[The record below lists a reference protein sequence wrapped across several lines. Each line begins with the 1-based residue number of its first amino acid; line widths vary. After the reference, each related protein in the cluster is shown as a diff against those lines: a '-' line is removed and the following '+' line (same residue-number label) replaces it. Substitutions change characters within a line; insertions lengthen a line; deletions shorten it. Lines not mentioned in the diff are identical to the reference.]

1 MSYPPPKTKLIE
13 CPSRKS
19 PYIKWGHF
27 VDGGNGYLYG
37 IPFYARR
44 VLEMNIEDK
53 SIKSI
58 GPLLTE
64 VRYLNGIRANNGSIY
79 CVPFGCDDD
88 YFLKITPKEGG
99 DAEVKILT
107 DRPLPDS
114 GFKWWREGVLA
125 KDGCIYYLP
134 LRADHVLK
142 LDPSCGDSLS
152 LVGDEFYFNHFE
164 GAVLGKDNCVYGISE
179 HAIIKI
185 NLVNN
190 RVLHLKWGGFSGDSD
205 SCNCNGYGG
214 VLAADGNIYTS
225 SFWGQIIKIDTAK
238 NCYTLI
244 GNALTDDGPCF
255 GLPVLGADNCIYF
268 PPCKHD
274 QVLQFNPIT
283 QSISFVGDSYRILA
297 WYGGA
302 LASDGFIYYAS
313 HCHRRILQVDTRP
326 LNEIILE
333 LVQKS
338 IG

>member
-1 MSYPPPKTKLIE
+1 MSSPPPKTKLIE

-37 IPFYARR
+37 IPHYARQ

-58 GPLLTE
+58 GPLLTN
-64 VRYLNGIRANNGSIY
+64 VQYWSGIRADNGSIY
-79 CVPFGCDDD
+79 CIPDGIETD
-88 YFLKITPKEGG
+88 YFLKITPKEEEGV
-99 DAEVKILT
+99 DAEVKILA
-107 DRPLPDS
+107 DRPLPES
-114 GFKWWREGVLA
+114 GYNWWREGVLA

-134 LRADHVLK
+134 FEASNVLK

-152 LVGDEFYFNHFE
+152 LVGDEFESNLFE
-164 GAVLGKDNCVYGISE
+164 GAVLGENNCIYGTSE
-179 HAIIKI
+179 DANIKFDPTK
-185 NLVNN
+185 NSVLKLV
-190 RVLHLKWGGFSGDSD
+190 SGCFDEHD
-205 SCNCNGYGG
+205 CCYGYGG

-225 SFWGQIIKIDTAK
+225 NACGQIVKIDTAK

-244 GNALTDDGPCF
+244 GNAIINYDGPCF
-255 GLPVLGADNCIYF
+255 GLPVLGADKCIYF
-268 PPCKHD
+268 PPHKYDC
-274 QVLQFNPIT
+274 VLQFNPIT
-283 QSISFVGDSYRILA
+283 HSMSFVGDSYKVQR

-313 HCHRRILQVDTRP
+313 YFHQSVLQVDARP

-333 LVQKS
+333 FVQKS